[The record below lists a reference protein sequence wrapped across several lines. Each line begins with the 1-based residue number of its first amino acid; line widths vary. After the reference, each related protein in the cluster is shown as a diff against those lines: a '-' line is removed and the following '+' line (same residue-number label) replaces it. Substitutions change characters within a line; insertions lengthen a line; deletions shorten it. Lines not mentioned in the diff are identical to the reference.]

1 MCRSI
6 ISLSKIAHQMWCNQM
21 WCNHPF
27 CQINKTI
34 ERAVGVVVG
43 GDRKGREKGGGE
55 GGQNLKKGGRQYGRV
70 YIKLGGLGPFCQLDH
85 RYYESGII
93 SSSNIIL

>member
-1 MCRSI
+1 MVQS
-6 ISLSKIAHQMWCNQM
+6 N
-21 WCNHPF
+21 
-27 CQINKTI
+27 
-34 ERAVGVVVG
+34 VVQSPILPKKQDNRTSSWG
-43 GDRKGREKGGGE
+43 GGWRRQERKGEGG

>member
-1 MCRSI
+1 
-6 ISLSKIAHQMWCNQM
+6 M

-27 CQINKTI
+27 SQRNKTI

-43 GDRKGREKGGGE
+43 EDRKGRKKGGG
-55 GGQNLKKGGRQYGRV
+55 GGGGDGQNLKKGGRQYERV
-70 YIKLGGLGPFCQLDH
+70 YIKLGGLGLLCQLDH
-85 RYYESGII
+85 TYYESGII